1 MKDIK
6 FIYGELNK
14 KVHPVEYS
22 VVVRESKDFF
32 PEIGSITK
40 IYISLDN
47 TKMMY
52 FWEPKLNK
60 YSPIL
65 PEYTLADAGKS
76 LTVSETGELIW
87 K

>member
-22 VVVRESKDFF
+22 VVVRESKDSF
-32 PEIGSITK
+32 PEIGSVNK
-40 IYISLDN
+40 IYISLNN

-52 FWEPKLNK
+52 FLG
-60 YSPIL
+60 
-65 PEYTLADAGKS
+65 T
-76 LTVSETGELIW
+76 
-87 K
+87 